1 MGIGVCF
8 NNHYLCKATN
18 LYALGIESK
27 KKRLVSISFA
37 AGILIMAVKFA
48 AYYITASNAVLTDAL
63 ESIIN
68 VFASGFAFYSIYLAA
83 QPKDQNHPYGHGKIE
98 FFSAGFEGAL
108 IILAGVFILWR
119 AINQYFEPLV
129 LEMLPEAILLVSVT
143 VIANLFLGYRLIT
156 KGKQY
161 SSLVLIADGRHL
173 LVDALSSFVLTIGMI
188 VIKLTGYQV
197 LDSILSMILAVI
209 ILYNGYKLMRKSVAG
224 LMDEAD
230 QDTMLRIVQILRDH
244 RKTQWIDVHN
254 LRIQKYGSDLHIDC
268 HVTLPYYLNVQAM
281 HDEVKEFECLIQ
293 RNFTNKVEIFVHVDP
308 CMPECCH
315 YCAMQNCP
323 VRQFPHSKEV
333 IWNSENLY
341 KNQKHTHEL
350 KELSQ

>member
-1 MGIGVCF
+1 
-8 NNHYLCKATN
+8 
-18 LYALGIESK
+18 
-27 KKRLVSISFA
+27 
-37 AGILIMAVKFA
+37 MAVKFA

-68 VFASGFAFYSIYLAA
+68 VFASGFAFYSIYLSA

-119 AINQYFEPLV
+119 AITQYFEPV
-129 LEMLPEAILLVSVT
+129 ILEALPEAILLVSITIV
-143 VIANLFLGYRLIT
+143 ANLFLGYRLIT

-161 SSLVLIADGRHL
+161 NSVVLVADGRHL

-188 VIKLTGYQV
+188 VIKYTGFQT
-197 LDSILSMILAVI
+197 LDSILSMLLAAI

-230 QDTMLRIVQILRDH
+230 QETMLRIVQILRDH
-244 RKTQWIDVHN
+244 RRFQWIDVHN

-268 HVTLPYYLNVQAM
+268 HVTLPYYLNVQEM
-281 HDEVKEFECLIQ
+281 HDEVKAFEDLIQ
-293 RNFTNKVEIFVHVDP
+293 RNFITKVEIFVHVDP

-315 YCAMQNCP
+315 YCAMPACP
-323 VRQFPHSKEV
+323 VRQHAHTQEV
-333 IWNSENLY
+333 VWNSENLY

-350 KELSQ
+350 SNITRQST